1 MILYY
6 LTIAHVAQNTG
17 NKTVC
22 DFFQRCICLYMYVHI
37 FYYFSIY
44 WSDNSLAKKKKKKK
58 KITKQTKKTPPAVQF
73 LELIFRN
80 NFFIFNFSKMC
91 LR

>member
-6 LTIAHVAQNTG
+6 FPIAHVAQNTG

-44 WSDNSLAKKKKKKK
+44 WSDNSLAKKKKK
-58 KITKQTKKTPPAVQF
+58 TPAVKF

-91 LR
+91 SR

>member
-6 LTIAHVAQNTG
+6 FPIAHVAQNTG

-22 DFFQRCICLYMYVHI
+22 DFFFRDVYACI
-37 FYYFSIY
+37 FY
-44 WSDNSLAKKKKKKK
+44 WSDNSLAKKKKKK
-58 KITKQTKKTPPAVQF
+58 TPAVKF

-91 LR
+91 SR

>member
-6 LTIAHVAQNTG
+6 FPIAHVAQNTG

-58 KITKQTKKTPPAVQF
+58 KTPAVKF

-91 LR
+91 SR

>member
-6 LTIAHVAQNTG
+6 FPIAHVAQNTG
-17 NKTVC
+17 NK
-22 DFFQRCICLYMYVHI
+22 FFQRCICLYMYVHI

-44 WSDNSLAKKKKKKK
+44 WSDNSLAKKKKKN
-58 KITKQTKKTPPAVQF
+58 PAVKF

-91 LR
+91 PR

>member
-6 LTIAHVAQNTG
+6 FSIAHVAQNTG

-22 DFFQRCICLYMYVHI
+22 DFFRDVYACICMCT
-37 FYYFSIY
+37 YFTFFLFTGLI
-44 WSDNSLAKKKKKKK
+44 SLAKKKKKK
-58 KITKQTKKTPPAVQF
+58 TPAVKF
-73 LELIFRN
+73 LELIFIFRN

-91 LR
+91 SR

>member
-1 MILYY
+1 
-6 LTIAHVAQNTG
+6 
-17 NKTVC
+17 
-22 DFFQRCICLYMYVHI
+22 MYAHI

-44 WSDNSLAKKKKKKK
+44 WSDNSLAKKKK
-58 KITKQTKKTPPAVQF
+58 TPAVKF

-91 LR
+91 